1 MYRGHADRPYLIL
14 QAHKLDI
21 PDLSVRPYI
30 SSAVDDTFYLL
41 KLVLNRL
48 LSAGA
53 ISTLSSMRQS
63 LTRII
68 ERDYIGVLQKKMEA
82 VYLGGSTGISLVKK
96 QDVEKE
102 KREKELGMSYSV
114 RRVAQLGLW
123 KTQQN

>member
-1 MYRGHADRPYLIL
+1 MIGLES

-21 PDLSVRPYI
+21 PDFSTRPYI
-30 SSAVDDTFYLL
+30 SSVVDDTFYLL

-53 ISTLSSMRQS
+53 ISTLNSMRQI

-68 ERDYIGVLQKKMEA
+68 ERDYVGVLQKKMEA

-96 QDVEKE
+96 QDAEKE

-114 RRVAQLGLW
+114 C
-123 KTQQN
+123 